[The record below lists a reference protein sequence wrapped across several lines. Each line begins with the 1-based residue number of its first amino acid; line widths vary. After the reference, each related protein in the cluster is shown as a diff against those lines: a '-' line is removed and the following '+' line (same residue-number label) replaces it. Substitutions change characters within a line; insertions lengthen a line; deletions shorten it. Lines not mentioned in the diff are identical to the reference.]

1 LELLIKYTISLDY
14 RVDYEQRRKIGN
26 LIADKMLTLFP
37 ENIETIKKN
46 EYLLGLAIENIET
59 KINKLNNSKENGE
72 KEKLDELKNKY
83 NKGLKLLNNLTS
95 TKLEKI
101 NKTDYDITKFTFDK
115 TSIQFIKK
123 KMIQIIKKL

>member
-1 LELLIKYTISLDY
+1 
-14 RVDYEQRRKIGN
+14 
-26 LIADKMLTLFP
+26 MLTLFP

-115 TSIQFIKK
+115 TSIWFIKK